1 LQFLNTDNSNINATM
16 RGQKFSIENT
26 EKTVIYLEK
35 EKTRQAKTDGA
46 LILNEVN
53 G

>member
-1 LQFLNTDNSNINATM
+1 M
-16 RGQKFSIENT
+16 HGQKFSIEKP

-35 EKTRQAKTDGA
+35 EKTGQAKTDGA